1 VQDVLSGLAGDA
13 VARSRA
19 LACLVLVE
27 CAHGD
32 LELLGGSGLPDGLQ
46 EAVRRAGLRLPDLPG
61 GELLRAGRLMLLSD
75 GHARL
80 AADPLTA
87 PVAELTAHL
96 GWGGSVAVPLHRGGV
111 VVGCLVLLLPASLT
125 APTKAELTAWSA
137 LGAHASV
144 ALADERLREQAAAY
158 AAELE
163 RHRLGR
169 DLHDSV
175 IAALFSLTTR
185 AQAVRR
191 GLDAGDLAVVRSAA
205 QDLEELAR
213 QAVAELRAMVT
224 DMRGRESSS
233 SAAELPAALRELTR
247 SCNER
252 DGLRVELRTEP
263 VPGLAVGTAEHL
275 VRIAGEALHN
285 CVKHSG
291 AREAQVSLEVRGSE
305 CVLTVSDDGRGFD
318 PATAAGGHGLRIMQE
333 RALLCGGALQV
344 DSDEGSGTRVV
355 AHIPLPG

>member
-1 VQDVLSGLAGDA
+1 
-13 VARSRA
+13 
-19 LACLVLVE
+19 
-27 CAHGD
+27 
-32 LELLGGSGLPDGLQ
+32 
-46 EAVRRAGLRLPDLPG
+46 VRRAGLRLADLPG

-96 GWGGSVAVPLHRGGV
+96 GWGGSVEVPLHRGGV
-111 VVGCLVLLLPASLT
+111 VVGCLVLLLPAALT
-125 APTKAELTAWSA
+125 APTKGELTAWSA

-144 ALADERLREQAAAY
+144 ALAEERLREQAASH

-175 IAALFSLTTR
+175 IAALFSLHTR

-191 GLDAGDLAVVRSAA
+191 GLDAGDVGVVRSAA
-205 QDLEELAR
+205 EDLEELAR
-213 QAVAELRAMVT
+213 QAVAELRALVT
-224 DMRGRESSS
+224 DMRGQGPS
-233 SAAELPAALRELTR
+233 SADELPAALRELAR
-247 SCNER
+247 ACGER
-252 DGLRVELRTEP
+252 DGLRVQLRVEP
-263 VPGLAVGTAEHL
+263 APGLAPGAAEHL

-291 AREAQVSLEVRGSE
+291 VREAQVSLEVRGSSASSP
-305 CVLTVSDDGRGFD
+305 CPTRPRVRPGHGCGWTRSADHAGTCTALRRC
-318 PATAAGGHGLRIMQE
+318 AAGRQ
-333 RALLCGGALQV
+333 RCR
-344 DSDEGSGTRVV
+344 SGTRVV

>member
-1 VQDVLSGLAGDA
+1 VQDVLSGLAEDA

-19 LACLVLVE
+19 VACLVLVE
-27 CAHGD
+27 CPHGG
-32 LELLGGSGLPDGLQ
+32 LELLGGSGLPDGLG
-46 EAVRRAGLRLPDLPG
+46 EAVRRAGPRLADLPG
-61 GELLRAGRLMLLSD
+61 GELLLAGRLMLLSD
-75 GHARL
+75 GRARL

-87 PVAELTAHL
+87 PVAELTSHL
-96 GWGGSVAVPLHRGGV
+96 AWGGSVAVPLHRGGV
-111 VVGCLVLLLPASLT
+111 VVGCLLLLLPATLT

-144 ALADERLREQAAAY
+144 ALADERLREQAAAH

-213 QAVAELRAMVT
+213 SAVAELRSMVT
-224 DMRGRESSS
+224 DMRGRGPA
-233 SAAELPAALRELTR
+233 SAAELPAALGELVR
-247 SCNER
+247 SCSER
-252 DGLRVELRTEP
+252 DGLRVRLHTEP
-263 VPGLAVGTAEHL
+263 VPGLPAGTVEHL
-275 VRIAGEALHN
+275 VRITGEALHN
-285 CVKHSG
+285 CLKHAG
-291 AREAQVSLEVRGSE
+291 AVEAQVVLEVRGSE
-305 CVLTVSDDGRGFD
+305 CVLTVSDDGHGFD
-318 PATAAGGHGLRIMQE
+318 PSAAGAGGHGLRTMRE
-333 RALLCGGALQV
+333 RALLCGGLLQV
-344 DSDEGSGTRVV
+344 DSAPGSGTRVV
-355 AHIPLPG
+355 ARVPLPG